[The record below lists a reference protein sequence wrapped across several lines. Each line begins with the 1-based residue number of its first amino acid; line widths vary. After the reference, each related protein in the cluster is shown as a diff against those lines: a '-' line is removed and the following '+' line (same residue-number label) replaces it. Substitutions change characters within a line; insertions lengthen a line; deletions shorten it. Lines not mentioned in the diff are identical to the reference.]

1 MTITVRT
8 LAISVGLF
16 LTATVG
22 GVVLLVRGGEAPART
37 LLRPGV
43 PVVVTAGHLDSLSG
57 ATAPI
62 YWAGSF
68 PGRRLE
74 VTTTKSGS
82 FVRYLPP
89 ATRVGSHAKTLTIAT
104 YPVTDAWQVAQQAAK
119 ADGARLT
126 KLSDGRVAV
135 WRTARPTSVYIAQR
149 GSNTLVEVFDPSA
162 AQARHLSVSGLV
174 QPVTQA
180 G

>member
-8 LAISVGLF
+8 LAISVGVF
-16 LTATVG
+16 LGATVCG
-22 GVVLLVRGGEAPART
+22 IVLLVRGGDGPART

-43 PVVVTAGHLDSLSG
+43 PVVVTADHIDSLSG

-62 YWAGSF
+62 YWAGAL

-74 VTTTKSGS
+74 VTTTRSGS
-82 FVRYLPP
+82 FVRYLPA
-89 ATRVGSHAKTLTIAT
+89 ATHVGTKAKTLTIAT
-104 YPVTDAWQVAQQAAK
+104 YPVARAWQLTQQAARE
-119 ADGARLT
+119 AGARLLT
-126 KLSDGRVAV
+126 LPDGRVAV
-135 WRTARPTSVYIAQR
+135 WRTKRPTSVYIAKR

-162 AQARHLSVSGLV
+162 AKARNLSVSGLV

>member
-8 LAISVGLF
+8 LVLSVTAF
-16 LTATVG
+16 LAVTVG
-22 GVVLLVRGGEAPART
+22 GIVLLVRGGEGQQRT
-37 LLRPGV
+37 LLKPGV
-43 PVVVTAGHLDSLSG
+43 PMVVTADHLDSLSG

-62 YWAGSF
+62 YWAGAF
-68 PGRRLE
+68 PDRRLE

-89 ATRVGSHAKTLTIAT
+89 ATHVGTHAKTLTIAT
-104 YPVTDAWQVAQQAAK
+104 YPVAGAWQVAQQAGQEH
-119 ADGARLT
+119 GARIV
-126 KLSDGRVAV
+126 KLRDGRIAV
-135 WRTARPTSVYIAQR
+135 WRTSRPTSVYIAAR
-149 GSNTLVEVFDPSA
+149 GSNTLVEIFDPSA
-162 AQARHLSVSGLV
+162 AKAHNLSISGLV

>member
-8 LAISVGLF
+8 LAISVGVF

-22 GVVLLVRGGEAPART
+22 GIVLLVSGGDGPSRT
-37 LLRPGV
+37 LLKPGV
-43 PVVVTAGHLDSLSG
+43 PMVVTADHLGSLSG

-68 PGRRLE
+68 PDRRLE
-74 VTTTKSGS
+74 VTTTRSGS

-89 ATRVGSHAKTLTIAT
+89 ATHAGAHAKTLTIAT
-104 YPVTDAWQVAQQAAK
+104 YPVAGAWQVAQQAAQEH
-119 ADGARLT
+119 GARLVT
-126 KLSDGRVAV
+126 LTDGRVAV
-135 WRTARPTSVYIAQR
+135 WRTSRPTSVYIAKR

-162 AQARHLSVSGLV
+162 ARAHNLSISGVV